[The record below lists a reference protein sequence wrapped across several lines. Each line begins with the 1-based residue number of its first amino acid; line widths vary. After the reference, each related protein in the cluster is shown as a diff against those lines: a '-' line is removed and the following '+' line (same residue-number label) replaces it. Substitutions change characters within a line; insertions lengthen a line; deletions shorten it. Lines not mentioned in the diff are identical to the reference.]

1 MRQSIFSAIPRIL
14 MEAVGIDFVTRR
26 RQEPLLLGWLQ
37 GGQGGLCTGRGH
49 GEDQRPLGWAEPKR
63 P

>member
-1 MRQSIFSAIPRIL
+1 

-49 GEDQRPLGWAEPKR
+49 GGDQRPLGWAEPKR